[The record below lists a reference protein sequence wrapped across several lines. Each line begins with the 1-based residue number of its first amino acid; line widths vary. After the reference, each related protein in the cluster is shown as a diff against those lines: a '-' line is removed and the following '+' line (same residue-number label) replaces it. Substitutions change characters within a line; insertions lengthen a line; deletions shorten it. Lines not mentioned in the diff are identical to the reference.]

1 MSFLTNTYKNTDIK
15 NEGYILKTNVL
26 NENDLEFG
34 LSSIVDNKVDYSI
47 MKQYIDN
54 VFFPKIKK
62 TSNFITDPHYIK
74 FRLSN
79 NNNSTDASTFHGD
92 IYNNTNSE
100 FLPIYTCLCYFDDAQ
115 LEIIPGSHKYNN
127 IGSSIESYNKKIIL
141 NIKRGDILIFHSNIH
156 HRGINYNKTENRRLL
171 QVFEVFPDKQTYNE
185 HISKLIIV
193 NTSDTFLMK
202 HLINPILYQLSKN
215 STVISNIS
223 MCHYILMYNDLQYKI
238 ALIDIAPYDKVNK
251 YISYEPGRRR
261 LIEELDDTEEL
272 NVNIICDSRA
282 NYVSSSNYYLY
293 FYLICFIL
301 ILTVFYIIKKIKY
314 SNYKIRKINKN
325 TKNIL
330 QYFKIY

>member
-1 MSFLTNTYKNTDIK
+1 MSFFTNIDKNIDKNTDIK
-15 NEGYILKTNVL
+15 NEGYILLTNIL
-26 NENDLEFG
+26 NENELEFG
-34 LSSIVDNKVDYSI
+34 LSSIIDNKVDYSI

-62 TSNFITDPHYIK
+62 TSNVITDPHYIK

-100 FLPIYTCLCYFDDAQ
+100 ILPIYTCLCYFDDAQ

-127 IGSSIESYNKKIIL
+127 IGSSIESYNKKITL
-141 NIKRGDILIFHSNIH
+141 TIKRGDILIFHSNIH

-193 NTSDTFLMK
+193 KTSDSFLMK
-202 HLINPILYQLSKN
+202 RIINPLLYELSKN
-215 STVISNIS
+215 SAVVNNIT

-251 YISYEPGRRR
+251 YVSYEPGRSR
-261 LIEELDDTEEL
+261 IMEELDDTEEL
-272 NVNIICDSRA
+272 NVNIICDNGA
-282 NYVSSSNYYLY
+282 NYVSCSNYYLY

-301 ILTVFYIIKKIKY
+301 ILIVFYIIKQIRRG
-314 SNYKIRKINKN
+314 NYKVQKINKN
-325 TKNIL
+325 S
-330 QYFKIY
+330 IYNFM